1 MAKVKKYGKGGEL
14 DFGPDQD
21 MSDVSPQDV
30 ADAKARA
37 KARMAY
43 EAAATTIAP
52 MTKGMAANALNKSA
66 GLPPIRKKDESI
78 SGGMPPIGQK
88 AGGSVSSDSKRGDGI
103 ATKGKTRGTMI
114 AMCGG
119 GKAKK

>member
-1 MAKVKKYGKGGEL
+1 MAKMKKYGKGGEL

-52 MTKGMAANALNKSA
+52 FTKGMAANALNKSA
-66 GLPPIRKKDESI
+66 GLPPTRKKDESI
-78 SGGMPPIGQK
+78 SGGMPPIGKK
-88 AGGSVSSDSKRGDGI
+88 AGGAISSASKRADGC
-103 ATKGKTRGTMI
+103 AVKGKTRG
-114 AMCGG
+114 
-119 GKAKK
+119 KVL